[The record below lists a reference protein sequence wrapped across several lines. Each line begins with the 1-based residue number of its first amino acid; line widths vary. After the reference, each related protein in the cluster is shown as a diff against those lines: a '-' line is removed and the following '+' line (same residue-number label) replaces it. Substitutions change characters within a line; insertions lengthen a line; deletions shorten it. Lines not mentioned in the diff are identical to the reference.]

1 MGATTSIDEIKP
13 SEVHMDSKHI
23 DKIIRMAAEIDRD
36 NMHENERVHTE
47 LGNQFS
53 SLLFMVALRLV
64 RREPY
69 GLISSDQNILS
80 RFRFLAERISN
91 TTDVNVEVLCDD
103 AQQQNRYLLTPK
115 EPRNPGAIAVL
126 DLDHPNNFVTYEATH
141 PLAEDDNYH
150 VDRIIGLAKDGAWDF
165 GADHKTMPNEKERH
179 KRSLTPAHA
188 VLLNFASV
196 LLQRKPCVV
205 FSTNDRAID
214 LFMTL
219 ADHMQSLTGVEVK
232 PFGYPLESPDNKHC
246 LFLPEGAADKDE
258 LVFFDSEGQAY
269 HAPCK
274 VDHKP
279 WIYNKSPSEL
289 FAFAKEHEAGLW
301 EMAFEK
307 AERGNDHA

>member
-1 MGATTSIDEIKP
+1 MGATTSINEVKP

-36 NMHENERVHTE
+36 NMLENERAHTE

-69 GLISSDQNILS
+69 ILISSDQNILS

-91 TTDVNVEVLCDD
+91 TTDVSLGVLRDD
-103 AQQQNRYLLTPK
+103 PLRRNRYLLTPR
-115 EPRNPGAIAVL
+115 EPHDPGAIPVL

-141 PLAEDDNYH
+141 RLAKDDNYH

-179 KRSLTPAHA
+179 KRSLNPMHA

-196 LLQRKPCVV
+196 LLQRRPCIV

-214 LFMTL
+214 LFMIL
-219 ADHMQSLTGVEVK
+219 AGHMQSFTGVEVK
-232 PFGYPLESPDNKHC
+232 PCGYPLESPDHKHW
-246 LFLPEGAADKDE
+246 LFLPEAALDKDG
-258 LVFFDSEGQAY
+258 LVVFDLEGQPY

-274 VDHKP
+274 VDHEP
-279 WIYNKSPSEL
+279 WKYNKLPSEV
-289 FAFAKEHEAGLW
+289 FAFVKE
-301 EMAFEK
+301 
-307 AERGNDHA
+307 RVHARPGSARKIP